1 VAVSRYIVAVSR
13 YIHRVRQFSGRQFW
27 TDNGWH
33 EMNRNQQPRPE
44 MTFRDVYLAGF
55 RHRKKAIAVFLAVMT
70 ITVLITLVTPKAFRS
85 QSKLFVRLGR
95 ENAMLGPAATL
106 GAEPTVAV
114 PMSRESE
121 IASVAEM
128 LSSRGILDRVVKEI
142 GPELILDGLPE
153 VADDAPAVSA
163 SAGFAR
169 WMEDAGSRAREGI
182 DYAVGAAR
190 NLLSASDLQPHDL
203 AVEELHERLKVE
215 PVRNTNVVL
224 VSFEA
229 PQPELAQ
236 QVVASVVD
244 AYLEQHVQLSRTPGT
259 HEFFAEHAERL
270 GAELKRRE
278 EELRELKTTT
288 GLTSVEQ
295 QSSQIVSRLG
305 RLEDELLAAR
315 ATRDEMEAKV
325 SALQRKLEE
334 LPENQV
340 TETSS
345 GIGNTGTD
353 MIREQ
358 FFALQV
364 EEKEASALY
373 TADHPRLK
381 MIREELAEAE
391 RILQEQDPTRTHV
404 TTAPDA
410 SYEQTRLALDAETPL
425 LAALQAK
432 TKSLE
437 SQLAELRGSLE
448 ELNFNETLIAQL
460 TREIELCDADYR
472 KYATNLEQT
481 RIDQAMETERMSNI
495 AVAQPASR
503 EPRAIRPRKALN
515 LALGFVA
522 AVCGAF
528 AISLLAEY
536 TNHSLRTADEVERN
550 LDLPSLATIPRM
562 RPQALKVNG
571 GK

>member
-1 VAVSRYIVAVSR
+1 
-13 YIHRVRQFSGRQFW
+13 
-27 TDNGWH
+27 
-33 EMNRNQQPRPE
+33 MNRNQQPRPE
-44 MTFRDVYLAGF
+44 MTFRDIYVAVYTQ
-55 RHRKKAIAVFLAVMT
+55 RKKAIAVFLTVMAL
-70 ITVLITLVTPKAFRS
+70 TVLITLMTPKAYVSR
-85 QSKLFVRLGR
+85 SKLFVRLGR

-106 GAEPTVAV
+106 GEEPMIAL

-128 LSSRGILDRVVKEI
+128 LTSRGILDRVVEEI
-142 GPELILDGLPE
+142 GPDVILNGLTE
-153 VADDAPAVSA
+153 IAPKDSAV

-169 WMEDAGSRAREGI
+169 WVEETGDRAREGVS
-182 DYAVGAAR
+182 YAVGAVR
-190 NLLSASDLQPHDL
+190 NMLSTSELQPHDL
-203 AVEELHERLKVE
+203 AVEGLRKELTVE
-215 PVRNTNVVL
+215 PIRNTNVVL
-224 VSFEA
+224 VAYEA

-236 QVVASVVD
+236 KVAASLVD

-270 GAELKRRE
+270 GNELKRRE
-278 EELRELKTTT
+278 EDLRELKTTT

-295 QSSQIVSRLG
+295 QRSQIVSRLG
-305 RLEDELLAAR
+305 RLEDELLSAQ

-334 LPENQV
+334 LPEDQV
-340 TETSS
+340 TETST
-345 GIGNTGTD
+345 GIGNAGTD
-353 MIREQ
+353 LIREQ
-358 FFALQV
+358 FFRLQV
-364 EEKEASALY
+364 QEKEASALY

-381 MIREELAEAE
+381 MIREELADAE
-391 RILQEQDPTRTHV
+391 RILREEDPTRTHV

-410 SYEQTRLALDAETPL
+410 SYEQTRLALAAETPL

-437 SQLAELRGSLE
+437 SQLAELRESLKN
-448 ELNFNETLIAQL
+448 LNINETLITQL
-460 TREIELCDADYR
+460 TREIELCDANYR
-472 KYATNLEQT
+472 NHAMSLEQAS
-481 RIDQAMETERMSNI
+481 IDQAMETERMSNI
-495 AVAQPASR
+495 GVAQPASL

-515 LALGFVA
+515 LALGFIA

-528 AISLLAEY
+528 AISLLAEC
-536 TNHSLRTADEVERN
+536 TNRSLRTVDEVERN

-571 GK
+571 RK